1 MRSALPQ
8 FDADRKGA
16 VTFEE
21 FKDKMQMLFDE
32 FLLAEEDTIEL
43 FRFFDNDG
51 VGQITFDEFC
61 KAVTSS
67 YTPGMAAILE
77 VDVLSPMDSGTLEK
91 YVQHVHLV
99 ELSGRQEAQL
109 EKALRLLGSYVD
121 ELRNEKAWAAP
132 FLSGDPIH
140 PETGLHSG
148 KIASS
153 FFAQVLREKAHL
165 TERDLD
171 VVKVRAA
178 IRCDPVYCAHV

>member
-91 YVQHVHLV
+91 YVQHVKVANVLAKMGFPEYTPKRPSANRDPMRRPSWDQRSCEFV
-99 ELSGRQEAQL
+99 CPVWFCST
-109 EKALRLLGSYVD
+109 V
-121 ELRNEKAWAAP
+121 
-132 FLSGDPIH
+132 FLCSDG
-140 PETGLHSG
+140 
-148 KIASS
+148 
-153 FFAQVLREKAHL
+153 
-165 TERDLD
+165 
-171 VVKVRAA
+171 
-178 IRCDPVYCAHV
+178 